1 MSVLDWDRIRVF
13 HAVAEAGSFTKAADR
28 LNLSQSAISRQMGAL
43 EEDLGTPLFH
53 RHARGLVLTEQGE
66 ILQAAARTVAA
77 KMRDAETQLSE
88 SKDRPAGHLRIN
100 TTIGFGAGW
109 LTAHL
114 DEFCQR
120 YPDITLTLLV
130 QDSEVDLAMREAD
143 VAIRVHPPTQPDLVR
158 RKLMTGHTH
167 LYAAESYVQR
177 KGSPG
182 SLQDLDQHALIV
194 YGNETAPPAPS
205 LNWLVHV
212 GQGEREPL
220 RQAKLTVNNVI
231 AMLEA
236 AEAGLGIA
244 TLPDYLV
251 HSRRLVRVLPHIE
264 GPSFTCYFVYPEEL
278 RNSKRVAVFR
288 DFLLEKVQG
297 EDAW

>member
-1 MSVLDWDRIRVF
+1 MIDWDRIRVF

-66 ILQAAARTVAA
+66 ILQAAARSVAA
-77 KMRDAETQLSE
+77 KMRDAEAQLSE

-109 LTAHL
+109 LVGHL
-114 DEFCQR
+114 DEFCR
-120 YPDITLTLLV
+120 RHPDITLTLLV

-143 VAIRVHPPTQPDLVR
+143 VAIRLHPPTQPDLVR

-167 LYAAESYVQR
+167 LYAAEGYVERHGAPQ
-177 KGSPG
+177 
-182 SLQDLDQHALIV
+182 SLCDLDHHWLIV

-205 LNWLVHV
+205 LNWLTHV

-231 AMLEA
+231 AMLRAVET
-236 AEAGLGIA
+236 GMGIA
-244 TLPDYLV
+244 TLPDYLA
-251 HSRRLVRVLPHIE
+251 HNRHLVRVLPHIE
-264 GPSFTCYFVYPEEL
+264 GPSFTSYFVYPEEL